1 MVQIQIKKTNGSKV
15 DFAIPLWVAQGDEKD
30 TRYLVA
36 LSLGLSTGV
45 SFATP
50 LTLFDSM

>member
-1 MVQIQIKKTNGSKV
+1 M
-15 DFAIPLWVAQGDEKD
+15 AQGDEKD

-45 SFATP
+45 SFTTP
-50 LTLFDSM
+50 LALNDLKKKCLFEKVTLAVNEIKILNQK